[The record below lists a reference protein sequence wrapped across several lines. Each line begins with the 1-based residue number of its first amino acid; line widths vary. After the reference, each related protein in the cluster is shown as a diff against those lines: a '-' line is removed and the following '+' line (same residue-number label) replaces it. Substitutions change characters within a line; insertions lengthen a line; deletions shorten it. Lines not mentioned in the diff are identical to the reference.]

1 MLHSLYDFK
10 ATYAKTLSFK
20 SNEYF
25 LLHQTNTK
33 HKNWW
38 EVINERGEMGYIPS
52 NYVETV
58 TVNPSFYLQFL
69 ENCLGHLRKNDVPS
83 ECTIGDRNEV
93 ILRLKELKRQVEQ
106 LPEISRN
113 SIGTDYDDMPPLL
126 FKNSDGKLETVKA
139 VSASSC
145 YSYLSDVKD
154 SRALMEE
161 PIKPIQKGFSRESVR
176 KSIEN
181 IHEEIKSEI
190 YDRNKSDSNISTTN
204 SNTSPAITHQSVYE
218 LVESVRI
225 NTQLSHEMSRVAVV
239 TVIQGLHELLP
250 ASVFP
255 YLSTILSHSQ
265 TTLVDDVQ
273 IDQTHDA
280 SRLKIIFNELTS
292 CKEDSQQRS
301 WMLHEDEG
309 VIKEY
314 ITELISILVSKY
326 FTNFLLYRIS
336 Q

>member
-38 EVINERGEMGYIPS
+38 EVINERGDIGYIPS
-52 NYVETV
+52 NYVETI
-58 TVNPSFYLQFL
+58 TVNPTFYIQFL
-69 ENCLGHLRKNDVPS
+69 DNCLDKLKNKEFS
-83 ECTIGDRNEV
+83 ECTIEDKNEV
-93 ILRLKELKRQVEQ
+93 IIRLKELKRELTQ
-106 LPEISRN
+106 LPEIATKFN
-113 SIGTDYDDMPPLL
+113 GPTGDEMPPLL
-126 FKNSDGKLETVKA
+126 FKNSDGILETLKTVSTSSSYSSNLSELRNSNFTADESESTKGLRKLEGIT
-139 VSASSC
+139 SSTHTISC
-145 YSYLSDVKD
+145 AQSTITPQLV
-154 SRALMEE
+154 
-161 PIKPIQKGFSRESVR
+161 
-176 KSIEN
+176 
-181 IHEEIKSEI
+181 
-190 YDRNKSDSNISTTN
+190 YDLI
-204 SNTSPAITHQSVYE
+204 
-218 LVESVRI
+218 ESVRI
-225 NTQLSHEMSRVAVV
+225 NTQLSYEMSRIALV

-265 TTLVDDVQ
+265 TSIVDDVQ

-301 WMLHEDEG
+301 WMLHEDES

-314 ITELISILVSKY
+314 IIELISILVSRK
-326 FTNFLLYRIS
+326 FCVFKIMNK
-336 Q
+336 

>member
-58 TVNPSFYLQFL
+58 TVNPSFYIQFL
-69 ENCLGHLRKNDVPS
+69 ENCIAHLRKNDLPS
-83 ECTIGDRNEV
+83 ECTIGDRNE
-93 ILRLKELKRQVEQ
+93 IITRLKEMKRQVEQ

-113 SIGTDYDDMPPLL
+113 SIGADYDDMPPLL
-126 FKNSDGKLETVKA
+126 FKNSDGKLATIQ
-139 VSASSC
+139 SISSP
-145 YSYLSDVKD
+145 YTPNLSDVQN
-154 SRALMEE
+154 SRPVVEE
-161 PIKPIQKGFSRESVR
+161 PIKPIHKGFSRESVR

-181 IHEEIKSEI
+181 IHEEVKSEI
-190 YDRNKSDSNISTTN
+190 YDRKKSDSNISTTI

-225 NTQLSHEMSRVAVV
+225 NTQLSHEMSRIAVV
-239 TVIQGLHELLP
+239 TVVQGLHELLP

-255 YLSTILSHSQ
+255 YLSTILSHTQ

-301 WMLHEDEG
+301 WMLHEDETI
-309 VIKEY
+309 IKEY
-314 ITELISILVSKY
+314 IAELISILVIKY
-326 FTNFLLYRIS
+326 FF
-336 Q
+336 

>member
-1 MLHSLYDFK
+1 MSQNIILTGNLDMLHSLYDFK

-20 SNEYF
+20 NNEYF

-58 TVNPSFYLQFL
+58 TVNPSFYIQFL
-69 ENCLGHLRKNDVPS
+69 DNCLEHLRKNDISS
-83 ECTIGDRNEV
+83 ECTIGDKNEV

-113 SIGTDYDDMPPLL
+113 SVGGDYDDMPPLL
-126 FKNSDGKLETVKA
+126 FKNSDGRLEKIKTV
-139 VSASSC
+139 STSS
-145 YSYLSDVKD
+145 SYTSNLSDMKH
-154 SRALMEE
+154 SRSVIEE
-161 PIKPIQKGFSRESVR
+161 PIRPIQKGLSRESVQ

-190 YDRNKSDSNISTTN
+190 YNDHKKSESNVSTSN
-204 SNTSPAITHQSVYE
+204 SSNVSPAITHQSVYE

-265 TTLVDDVQ
+265 TTLVDDAQ

-292 CKEDSQQRS
+292 CKE
-301 WMLHEDEG
+301 G
-309 VIKEY
+309 
-314 ITELISILVSKY
+314 
-326 FTNFLLYRIS
+326 FTAA
-336 Q
+336 

>member
-20 SNEYF
+20 TNEYF
-25 LLHQTNTK
+25 LLYQTNTK

-38 EVINERGEMGYIPS
+38 EVINEKGEMGYIPS

-58 TVNPSFYLQFL
+58 TVHPTFFLQFL
-69 ENCLGHLRKNDVPS
+69 HNCLDSLYTNEGTS
-83 ECTIGDRNEV
+83 EFAIGDKTEV
-93 ILRLKELKRQVEQ
+93 ILRLKEIKEQ
-106 LPEISRN
+106 IEKYPEIAKKLGSPDN
-113 SIGTDYDDMPPLL
+113 DEMPPLL
-126 FKNSDGKLETVKA
+126 FKNSDGNLETIKT
-139 VSASSC
+139 VSTSSSYSSNLSELRKSNGTIKESKSESTNRSHLHNFPSDLKPDEHKKIENSSTALTASS
-145 YSYLSDVKD
+145 
-154 SRALMEE
+154 
-161 PIKPIQKGFSRESVR
+161 
-176 KSIEN
+176 SI
-181 IHEEIKSEI
+181 
-190 YDRNKSDSNISTTN
+190 T
-204 SNTSPAITHQSVYE
+204 PQSVYD
-218 LVESVRI
+218 LIESVRI
-225 NTQLSHEMSRVAVV
+225 NTQLSYEMSRIALV

-265 TTLVDDVQ
+265 TSIVDDVQ

-301 WMLHEDEG
+301 WMLHEDES

-314 ITELISILVSKY
+314 IIELISILVS
-326 FTNFLLYRIS
+326 IS
-336 Q
+336 FKIIKHN

>member
-20 SNEYF
+20 TNEYF

-58 TVNPSFYLQFL
+58 TVNPCFFIQFL
-69 ENCLGHLRKNDVPS
+69 DNCLYLLRKNESIS
-83 ECTIGDRNEV
+83 EFVTEDKNGMIM
-93 ILRLKELKRQVEQ
+93 RLKELKRQIEE
-106 LPEISRN
+106 LPVISKHSVGPTN
-113 SIGTDYDDMPPLL
+113 DEMPPLL
-126 FKNSDGKLETVKA
+126 FKNSDGNLETIKT
-139 VSASSC
+139 VSTSSS
-145 YSYLSDVKD
+145 YSSNLSE
-154 SRALMEE
+154 L
-161 PIKPIQKGFSRESVR
+161 R
-176 KSIEN
+176 KSIGTFDET
-181 IHEEIKSEI
+181 KSELSHI
-190 YDRNKSDSNISTTN
+190 HISKPHFPNDFKTDIHKESKKIDSIS
-204 SNTSPAITHQSVYE
+204 SSANTASSAITPQSVYD
-218 LVESVRI
+218 LIESVRI
-225 NTQLSHEMSRVAVV
+225 NTQLSYEMSRIAVV

-265 TTLVDDVQ
+265 TSIVDDVQ
-273 IDQTHDA
+273 IEQTHDA

-301 WMLHEDEG
+301 WMLHEDES

-314 ITELISILVSKY
+314 IIELISILVSIFFKY
-326 FTNFLLYRIS
+326 H
-336 Q
+336 